1 MGENKIII
9 YGFLFDVAKVF
20 EYMSAEILGTLNSE
34 QKKAVED
41 AVLSVLNYYKN
52 LEEERELND

>member
-20 EYMSAEILGTLNSE
+20 EYMSAEVLDTLNSK
-34 QKKAVED
+34 QKK
-41 AVLSVLNYYKN
+41 
-52 LEEERELND
+52 ND